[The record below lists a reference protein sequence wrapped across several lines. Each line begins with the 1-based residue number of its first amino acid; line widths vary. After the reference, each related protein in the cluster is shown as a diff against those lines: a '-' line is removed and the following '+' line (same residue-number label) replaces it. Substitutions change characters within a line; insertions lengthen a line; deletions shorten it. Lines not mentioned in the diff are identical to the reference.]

1 MHYVY
6 ILKSLRNNKYYIGYT
21 SNLEK
26 RLHEH
31 NSGRVKFT
39 RLYIPWELYY
49 FDKFIDIKKAMF
61 REKQFKS
68 WKSRAMI
75 EKLKFKQNRGSSIS

>member
-1 MHYVY
+1 MYYTYV
-6 ILKSLRNNKYYIGYT
+6 LVSLRNNKYYIGYT

-26 RLHEH
+26 RLLAH
-31 NSGRVKFT
+31 NSGQVQFT
-39 RLYIPWELYY
+39 KRYAPWKLYY
-49 FDKFIDIKKAMF
+49 FEKFIDIEDAML
-61 REKQFKS
+61 REKQLKS